1 MLRINDIPRNDRA
14 VEDIPVTTEGYA
26 AAQVVL
32 VVLKSFAVF
41 NRAALPHNKYTVVL
55 NAATYSIGGHAA
67 VDHAAVHGECAV
79 FTFATAVYFHAA
91 AVARNAADDRA
102 AIHGEC
108 AVGYYAAVRI
118 SFAFD
123 LYTAA
128 RAIVLASGLAA
139 HDAAAVHSKSAAR
152 FNIHTAAVVAA
163 RVSAGDDAALN
174 NLCAAGFIQ
183 HPEAIGIGG
192 DIVFRGGAAV
202 GEDQVAVLRNLDHAV
217 VAAICYF
224 EYMAVEVN
232 GDFIVN

>member
-14 VEDIPVTTEGYA
+14 VEDIPVTAEGYA

-32 VVLKSFAVF
+32 AVFDSFAVF
-41 NRAALPHNKYTVVL
+41 DRAALSHDKYAVVQ
-55 NAATYSIGGHAA
+55 NAAASSIGGHA
-67 VDHAAVHGECAV
+67 VVNHAAVHGKCGV
-79 FTFATAVYFHAA
+79 FSFAAAVYFHAA

-128 RAIVLASGLAA
+128 RTIDLAIGLAA
-139 HDAAAVHSKSAAR
+139 HDAAAVHGKPTAR
-152 FNIHTAAVVAA
+152 FNIHTAAVAA
-163 RVSAGDDAALN
+163 RVAAGDDAALYD
-174 NLCAAGFIQ
+174 LCAAGFIQ
-183 HPEAIGIGG
+183 HPEAIGVGG
-192 DIVFRGGAAV
+192 EFVFRGGAAV
-202 GEDQVAVLRNLDHAV
+202 GEDQVAVLRDLDHAV
-217 VAAICYF
+217 VAVICYF

>member
-41 NRAALPHNKYTVVL
+41 DCAALPHDKYTVVL
-55 NAATYSIGGHAA
+55 NAATYSVGGH
-67 VDHAAVHGECAV
+67 
-79 FTFATAVYFHAA
+79 
-91 AVARNAADDRA
+91 AADDRA

-152 FNIHTAAVVAA
+152 FNIHTAAVIAA

-174 NLCAAGFIQ
+174 DLCAAGFIQ

-192 DIVFRGGAAV
+192 EFVFRGGAAV

-217 VAAICYF
+217 VAVICYF